1 MKNNSIIRT
10 IKDKKHPTEKFLD
23 FWDRMDK
30 FFGREL
36 RRDEVEMWA
45 DLVGIPLPTVVVKQK
60 FYNRRMTK

>member
-23 FWDRMDK
+23 FWDRMDN

-36 RRDEVEMWA
+36 SRDEVEMWA
-45 DLVGIPLPTVVVKQK
+45 DLVGIPLPLWKQQR
-60 FYNRRMTK
+60 FYNRRITK